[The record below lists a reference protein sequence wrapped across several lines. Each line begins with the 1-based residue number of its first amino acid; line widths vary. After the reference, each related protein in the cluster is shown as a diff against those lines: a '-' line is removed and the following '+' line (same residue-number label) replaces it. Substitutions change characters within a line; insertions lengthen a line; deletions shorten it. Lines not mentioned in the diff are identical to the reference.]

1 MTTSTS
7 LATTEPDSVPPGT
20 PPAEILRCST
30 TADFLAA
37 LPLLTGFTDENS
49 LFIVL
54 FQGRRGGNVLRMD
67 LPETQS
73 RRDIQ
78 VLLDGIIALMNET
91 GAGEQGPAI
100 VLTTSQR
107 FADTVGPPW
116 GRLAHQLK
124 RRFHREGWRLR
135 ELAVIAEDGWCGL
148 LSESKGIRRPLSEI
162 AESKFA
168 TSTPKRG
175 RLLKP
180 LSSIG
185 ALPDPDPA
193 RTAAVAAH
201 LNALQQRR
209 ELRGLAPG
217 ENYSTNWIRKTSGLA
232 EDCFGA
238 PRPSS
243 QDSQDASSQKLL
255 STKRLA
261 RFIDA
266 TQSQTPWLVL
276 VLTALTRAE
285 FVVSV
290 ALESGLDRFTDIR
303 VRDASRAVRGT
314 RAAWS
319 IQHLL
324 YSLSHELPDRAKL
337 RSAVNVLNDAIAH
350 APRTMSPPLFAFLAW
365 AWWMLGMQS
374 VATRMIA
381 RSLEVQP
388 DHELSLM
395 IQDLIAHP
403 PAAHLHRLRA
413 EFDQVSTER

>member
-1 MTTSTS
+1 MTTSIS
-7 LATTEPDSVPPGT
+7 LTDSERASVPPGT
-20 PPAEILRCST
+20 PPAEVLRCST

-73 RRDIQ
+73 RRDIHA
-78 VLLDGIIALMNET
+78 LLDGIIALMNET

-100 VLTTSQR
+100 VVTTSQR
-107 FADTVGPPW
+107 FAETSGPPW

-124 RRFHREGWRLR
+124 RRFHHEGWRLR
-135 ELAVIAEDGWCGL
+135 ELAIVADDGWCGL
-148 LSESKGIRRPLSEI
+148 LDDHDGARRPLSEI
-162 AESKFA
+162 SESKFA
-168 TSTPKRG
+168 TSTQRRG
-175 RLLKP
+175 SIFTP

-185 ALPDPDPA
+185 ELPLPDPT
-193 RTAAVAAH
+193 RTVAVAAH
-201 LNALQQRR
+201 LKTLQQRR

-217 ENYSTNWIRKTSGLA
+217 EIYSSNWIRKLTGLA
-232 EDCFGA
+232 EACFSVT
-238 PRPSS
+238 RPSS
-243 QDSQDASSQKLL
+243 DGPKKVSSLELL
-255 STKRLA
+255 STKQLA
-261 RFIDA
+261 QFVDA
-266 TQSQTPWLVL
+266 AQSQTTWLIF

-290 ALESGLDRFTDIR
+290 ALETGIDRLTNIR
-303 VRDASRAVRGT
+303 VRDASRAVHGT
-314 RAAWS
+314 RESWS

-324 YSLSHELPDRAKL
+324 HSLSHELPDREKL
-337 RSAVNVLNDAIAH
+337 RSAVRVLNDAIAH

-374 VATRMIA
+374 VAARMIA

-395 IQDLIAHP
+395 TRDLIAHP
-403 PAAHLHRLRA
+403 PAAHLRRLRA
-413 EFDQVSTER
+413 EFDQVCEER

>member
-7 LATTEPDSVPPGT
+7 LVPTEHASVPPST

-91 GAGEQGPAI
+91 GAGEQSPAI

-107 FADTVGPPW
+107 FAETVGPPW

-148 LSESKGIRRPLSEI
+148 LSDKCPWRPLSEI

-168 TSTPKRG
+168 SSAQRRG
-175 RLLKP
+175 TLLKP

-185 ALPDPDPA
+185 TLPDPDPT
-193 RTAAVAAH
+193 RIVAVSAQ

-209 ELRGLAPG
+209 ELHGLAPG
-217 ENYSTNWIRKTSGLA
+217 ENYSSNWIRKTSGLA
-232 EDCFGA
+232 ESCFGA
-238 PRPSS
+238 PRLSDQGP
-243 QDSQDASSQKLL
+243 QDASSQKLL

-266 TQSQTPWLVL
+266 AQSQTPWLVL

-285 FVVSV
+285 FVVTV
-290 ALESGLDRFTDIR
+290 ALESGLDRFTEIR
-303 VRDASRAVRGT
+303 VRDASGAVRGS
-314 RAAWS
+314 REAWS

-324 YSLSHELPDRAKL
+324 HSLSHELPDRAKL
-337 RSAVNVLNDAIAH
+337 RSAVSVLNDAIAH
-350 APRTMSPPLFAFLAW
+350 APRTMTPPLFAFLAW

-395 IQDLIAHP
+395 TQDLIAHP

-413 EFDQVSTER
+413 EFDRVSDER